1 MPYGVLFDLIP
12 INKAANFSPGQ
23 VFVYFQGLH
32 GDFWRADLMMI
43 SIKQPLVVF
52 PDRQFVHGVY
62 CDYND
67 MRLGDAWR
75 FAVAG
80 RRALEE
86 NGNVACIGGIADFA
100 TRYMRAPAHR
110 TKPLIR

>member
-1 MPYGVLFDLIP
+1 MR
-12 INKAANFSPGQ
+12 AAQPFFYLQ
-23 VFVYFQGLH
+23 ALH
-32 GDFWRADLMMI
+32 SIDWRADLMMI
-43 SIKQPLVVF
+43 SIRQPLVVF
-52 PDRQFVHGVY
+52 PDGQFVHGVY

-86 NGNVACIGGIADFA
+86 NGNVAWIGGIADFA
-100 TRYMRAPAHR
+100 TRYMRAPAYR
-110 TKPLIR
+110 TKPPIR